1 MDVPVDAS
9 VVIGEYVGELIR
21 VDDDDASSSDSDDD
35 DDDDDDDW
43 TGSVVRGPSGLE
55 RTQRALR
62 DLKRTQ
68 RALRGLKRTQRRMYK
83 LRLREGHSIQPH
95 RRGNWTR
102 FVNHS
107 TKPNVRYEEW
117 LLPTGDGETP
127 FRPRVAVITTRA
139 ITPGEELLA
148 DYTAFHSDEWPRTQ
162 CVP

>member
-1 MDVPVDAS
+1 MDVRVDGS

-21 VDDDDASSSDSDDD
+21 VDDDDASSSGSNSEDDD
-35 DDDDDDDW
+35 DSCPVYW
-43 TGSVVRGPSGLE
+43 TG
-55 RTQRALR
+55 
-62 DLKRTQ
+62 LKRTQ

-83 LRLREGHSIQPH
+83 LQLREGHSIQPH

-139 ITPGEELLA
+139 ITPGEELFA
-148 DYTAFHSDEWPRTQ
+148 DYTAFHSDEWPGTQ
-162 CVP
+162 CVRRSKT